1 MIAVVNAGSGN
12 IGSVVNVIRL
22 LQHPVCIARKPDDLL
37 EADTIILPGVGSAG
51 SYMRRLEG
59 GGLRS
64 SIVDAHRSGVRL
76 VGICLGFQVLFNGS
90 EEDGGVECLGLLNG
104 VVTDLKRHTGHAH
117 TGWAPFEFERTY
129 MSRSGYNPIYASAR
143 SRIVR
148 GRVYYNHEYG
158 YPLPPPDSGV
168 GTLSITDFSF
178 DKFASMIIAGNVIG
192 MQFHPEKSQKTGL
205 SLLSMVL

>member
-12 IGSVVNVIRL
+12 IGSIIHIIRL
-22 LQHPVCIARKPDDLL
+22 LGYPVSVARKPIDLL
-37 EADTIILPGVGSAG
+37 DADTIILPGVGSAG
-51 SYMRRLEG
+51 SYMRRLEER
-59 GGLRS
+59 GLRS
-64 SIVDAHRSGVRL
+64 SIVDAHRSGARL

-104 VVTDLKRHTGHAH
+104 VVTDLKRHTGRAH

-129 MSRSGYNPIYASAR
+129 MSRSGYSAIHASTRAR
-143 SRIVR
+143 IAR

-158 YPLPPPDSGV
+158 HFLPPIDGGSYAVAINDS
-168 GTLSITDFSF
+168 SF
-178 DKFASMIIAGNVIG
+178 NQFASMIIGRNVIG

-205 SLLSMVL
+205 SVLSMVL